1 MAFYLRLVVLLG
13 AVLYATQAGAGET
26 ADEIQ
31 RLLNAGSAGQAY
43 ELGLDRLAKEAGDP
57 EFDFA
62 FGLAALQ
69 VGKAAQA
76 AFAFERI
83 LLLYPENDRVRLELA
98 RAQFMLG
105 NLLEARTQFEI
116 VLTHNPPPNVR
127 ERVKLFLAKIKE
139 QEKAVR
145 SVFHGYVATRLGY
158 DSNVNAGPGD
168 QFVPVPGLGTVV
180 LAPGAVELS
189 GNFLEV
195 ELAGEALRPISKKK
209 ALFGKVAGV
218 VRKNFNVEEGF
229 DDEFDTARLLLRG
242 GISFLGKRSVLRLPI
257 QYENIWLN
265 SEDPEDFRRILL
277 AGIEWERSLDA
288 SNRIMPFGQL
298 GAIRYPEQ
306 SFRDAN
312 LGLLGVTWIHRF
324 ARANRELRLG
334 LYYGNEDN
342 VEDSAAAE
350 AIARDYVGLF
360 GLFQW
365 NPTPRQLFF
374 LNATVQASDYEGAQP
389 VFGEVRE
396 DDYYALTVGWNWR
409 WRPKWTINAEV
420 KYEKQD
426 SNLAIFTYDRTQVFG
441 GVRFDFR

>member
-13 AVLYATQAGAGET
+13 TVLYVAQAAASET
-26 ADEIQ
+26 AEEIH
-31 RLLNAGSAGQAY
+31 RLLDGGSAGQAY
-43 ELGLDRLAKEAGDP
+43 DLGLSRLATDAGDP
-57 EFDFA
+57 EFNFA

-83 LLLYPENDRVRLELA
+83 LFLYPENDRVRLEFA
-98 RAQFMLG
+98 RAHFMLG
-105 NLLEARTQFEI
+105 NFPEARTQFEI
-116 VLTHNPPPNVR
+116 VLTHNPPPNVQ

-145 SVFHGYVATRLGY
+145 SVFHGYISTKLGY

-180 LAPGAVELS
+180 LAPAAVELA

-195 ELAGEALRPISKKK
+195 EIAGEALRPISKKK
-209 ALFGKVAGV
+209 ALFGKVTGV
-218 VRKNFNVEEGF
+218 VRKNFNVDENF
-229 DDEFDTARLLLRG
+229 DDEFDTARVFLRG

-265 SEDPEDFRRILL
+265 SEDPEDFRRIVL
-277 AGIEWERSLDA
+277 AGIEWERSLGSSD
-288 SNRIMPFGQL
+288 RIMPFGQL
-298 GAIRYPEQ
+298 GAVRYPEQ
-306 SFRDAN
+306 SFRDVD
-312 LGLLGVTWIHRF
+312 LGLLGATWIHRF
-324 ARANRELRLG
+324 ARTNKEFRLG
-334 LYYGNEDN
+334 IYYGNEDN
-342 VEDSAAAE
+342 VEDTVAAK
-350 AIARDYVGLF
+350 AIARQYVGLF

-374 LNATVQASDYEGAQP
+374 LNATVQDSEYEGKQP

-396 DDYYALTVGWNWR
+396 DDYYSLTVGWNWR
-409 WRPKWTINAEV
+409 FRPKWTINAEV
-420 KYEKQD
+420 KYDNQE
-426 SNLAIFTYDRTQVFG
+426 SNLDIFTYDRTQVFG

>member
-1 MAFYLRLVVLLG
+1 MAFYLRHGLLLGVLLYT
-13 AVLYATQAGAGET
+13 APAAGGET

-31 RLLNAGSAGQAY
+31 RLVDTGFAGQAY
-43 ELGLDRLAKEAGDP
+43 ELGLARLPKEAGDP

-98 RAQFMLG
+98 RAHFMLG
-105 NLLEARTQFEI
+105 NFPEARTQFEI
-116 VLTHNPPPNVR
+116 VLTHNPPLNVR

-139 QEKAVR
+139 QEQAVR
-145 SVFHGYVATRLGY
+145 SVFHGYLSTRLGY

-180 LAPGAVELS
+180 LAPGAVELE

-195 ELAGEALRPISKKK
+195 ELAGEVLRPISKKK
-209 ALFGKVAGV
+209 ALFGKAAGV
-218 VRKNFNVEEGF
+218 VRKNFNVQRDF
-229 DDEFDTARLLLRG
+229 DDEFDTGRVLLRG

-265 SEDPEDFRRILL
+265 SEDPEDFRRIVL
-277 AGIEWERSLDA
+277 AGIEWERSLSTSD
-288 SNRIMPFGQL
+288 RIMPFGQL
-298 GAIRYPEQ
+298 GAVRYPEQ
-306 SFRDAN
+306 SFRDVN
-312 LGLLGVTWIHRF
+312 LGVVGASWIHRF
-324 ARANRELRLG
+324 ARANREFRLG

-342 VEDSAAAE
+342 VEDSVAAE

-365 NPTPRQLFF
+365 NLTPRQLFF
-374 LNATVQASDYEGAQP
+374 LNATVQASEYEGKQP

-396 DDYYALTVGWNWR
+396 DDYYTLTVGWNWR
-409 WRPKWTINAEV
+409 FRPKWTINVEL
-420 KYEKQD
+420 KYENQE
-426 SNLAIFTYDRTQVFG
+426 SNLDIFTYDRTQFFG